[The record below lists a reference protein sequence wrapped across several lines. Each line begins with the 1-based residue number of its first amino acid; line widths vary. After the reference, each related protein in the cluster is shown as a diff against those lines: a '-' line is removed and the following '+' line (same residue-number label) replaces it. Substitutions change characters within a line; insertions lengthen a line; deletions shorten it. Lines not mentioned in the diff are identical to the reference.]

1 MRIRSDVVLFAALLA
16 GSAYAV
22 STQIGHDPIAMT
34 RALEAVAVPIGGVVP
49 EIVVKDLKG
58 ADRALSTVKGKA
70 GTVLYF
76 FSADCPCVEAVQM
89 RLHEIVLK
97 YQKQGFEFLAIN
109 GSPEDTAKDALDKA
123 TDVRMVFMRLLMD
136 PEQKLVRAAGVV
148 GATDCAVLDAEG
160 RLVYRGTIDDDLVKP
175 KTPYLAP
182 VLEALVTGQEPPFHE
197 SAKKSYGC
205 PFPGYEGVCEL
216 K

>member
-1 MRIRSDVVLFAALLA
+1 MRIRSDVVLFTALLA

-22 STQIGHDPIAMT
+22 STQIGHDPTAPA
-34 RALEAVAVPIGGVVP
+34 RAEASNIVPFGGIVP
-49 EIVVKDLKG
+49 DVVVKDLKG

-89 RLHEIVLK
+89 RLHEVLLK
-97 YQKQGFEFLAIN
+97 YQKQGIEFVAID
-109 GSPEDTAKDALDKA
+109 GSPDDTAKDALDKA
-123 TDVRMVFMRLLMD
+123 ADVRMVFMRILSD
-136 PEQKLVRAAGVV
+136 PEMKLVRAVGVV

-160 RLVYRGTIDDDLVKP
+160 RLVYRGTLDDDLVKP
-175 KTPYLAP
+175 TTPYLAP
-182 VLEALVTGQEPPFHE
+182 VLEALVTGKEPPFRE

>member
-1 MRIRSDVVLFAALLA
+1 MRIRTDVVLFAALLA

-22 STQIGHDPIAMT
+22 ATQIGHDPVAAA
-34 RALEAVAVPIGGVVP
+34 RARDEVVVPFGGVVP
-49 EIVVKDLKG
+49 EVVVKDLKG

-89 RLHEIVLK
+89 RLHEVLLT
-97 YQKQGFEFLAIN
+97 YQKQGIEFVAID

-123 TDVRMVFMRLLMD
+123 TDVRMVFMRILSD
-136 PEQKLVRAAGVV
+136 PEQKLVRTVGVV

-160 RLVYRGTIDDDLVKP
+160 RLVYRGTLDDDLVKP
-175 KTPYLAP
+175 TKPYLAP
-182 VLEALVTGQEPPFHE
+182 VLEALVTGREPPFHE
-197 SAKKSYGC
+197 SAKRSYGC